1 MSKNLKVDVSAMS
14 KMRQKVCAELKECAQ
29 EILHMQLTGILQPG
43 LVRKFATELQTD
55 LAGGI
60 DYNTCLQ
67 LVFESTKTAA
77 LEHIVRD

>member
-1 MSKNLKVDVSAMS
+1 MSKNLKVNVSAVS
-14 KMRQKVCAELKECAQ
+14 KMKQKVRAELKECSK

-67 LVFESTKTAA
+67 LVLESTKTAA
-77 LEHIVRD
+77 LEYIARD